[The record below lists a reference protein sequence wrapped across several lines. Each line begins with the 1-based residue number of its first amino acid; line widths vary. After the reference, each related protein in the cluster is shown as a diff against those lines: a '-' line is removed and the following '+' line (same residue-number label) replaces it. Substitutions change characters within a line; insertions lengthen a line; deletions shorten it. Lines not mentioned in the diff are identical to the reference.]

1 MHIVVACVEGGLA
14 VEDRGADVDSTE
26 PGPWF
31 SLTQPLCSVLER
43 KQISALIIKANP
55 QSAEFITT

>member
-1 MHIVVACVEGGLA
+1 MVACVEGGRA
-14 VEDRGADVDSTE
+14 VEDQGADVDNTE